1 MIGHVQG
8 LSHVAFV
15 RHHSYLTSDVL
26 LRENDT
32 VLYKLAFR
40 AEVHS
45 IIQLARPSPRDELV
59 AKLPNMR
66 VHDETLQINMR

>member
-1 MIGHVQG
+1 MVGKVRP

-15 RHHSYLTSDVL
+15 RHHSDLTSDVS
-26 LRENDT
+26 LREDDT
-32 VLYKLAFR
+32 VLYKLALR

-59 AKLPNMR
+59 AKIPDLR
-66 VHDETLQINMR
+66 VHDKTL